1 MYKPGKGI
9 PQTDGGG
16 KLKQPYKKYLYKY
29 AINPFTYIICALF
42 VLYSIFQFFVF
53 HHFFGETGT
62 TDLHQFFS
70 GIPYICIF
78 VIPTLG
84 SFVAFS
90 EDELYLPSSSLVMVA
105 SKILSLLTVLGFS
118 LILMLVVPITVSF
131 YGDVDVSS
139 LITSYFALIL
149 YFMCSTS
156 LAVFIFSAIAIPGFA
171 FVVCALVLAA
181 VNSLHLVALYIN
193 PNSFIVSVAKFFSF
207 AWHFD
212 AAGKGLLDTRDI
224 FFFIIAF
231 LLFAFLAVY
240 SLEKR
245 RDNNSSFIR
254 IFTVLFCTMLFLL
267 CLNSTRFYSRIDTT
281 SDHSF
286 SVSNFSKLLLDEID
300 EPLDITLYQSSSLRN
315 LYPQVQDA
323 EDYLSEYAS
332 RSSLVSYRRLDP
344 EKDDLVSTL
353 ESYGIQGQ
361 PIQES
366 GKNSY
371 SLVYSAIVIS
381 YLDQVETIPF
391 VLSADTLEYDL
402 DSRIQRLVRDK
413 TRIVQIVIGNGMTL
427 EQDYSYI
434 TPYLESQ
441 GFAIVQTYMP
451 SLSYPEAGQMPFSLY
466 QNIPLIVLGTAH
478 FMPEDAEA
486 LVQFIQNG
494 GKAFI
499 ATSPYTVDIKNDWS
513 ILPIDDYVVYRLQE
527 LGVYYKDKV
536 TADISNFRITLY
548 GDTDAE
554 GNPVTA
560 KTEYINYSLWPVLMT
575 QENAPMGM
583 TVFWPTAI
591 DIDKNVSSDYGFIP
605 RPYLVTSSSA
615 WQMEQVEGQVITDP
629 FICEKSPEPN
639 EMKGQFNVSVSLTK
653 DGEKDPSAII
663 IGDQYGF
670 ATGMIGY
677 SSGSA
682 LDVRNLSFLTDSIL
696 KISGESEILTLK
708 NRSIRNTSLYK
719 KDYTL
724 IQKNSAFVIF
734 ALCFVILLIISA
746 VYAGVM
752 IHRSR
757 INRSSK

>member
-1 MYKPGKGI
+1 MFKPGKSI
-9 PQTDGGG
+9 PQVDGGRE
-16 KLKQPYKKYLYKY
+16 LKQLYKKYIYKY
-29 AINPFTYIICALF
+29 SINPFTYIICALF
-42 VLYSIFQFFVF
+42 VFYSIFQFFVF

-84 SFVAFS
+84 SFVTFS
-90 EDELYLPSSSLVMVA
+90 EDELYLPSSSLSMVMA
-105 SKILSLLTVLGFS
+105 KMLSLLTVLGVS
-118 LILMLVVPITVSF
+118 LVLMLIVPITVSF

-139 LITSYFALIL
+139 LFTSYFVLIL
-149 YFMCSTS
+149 YFLCSTS
-156 LAVFIFSAIAIPGFA
+156 LAVFIFTAVAIPGFA

-193 PNSFIVSVAKFFSF
+193 PNSFVVSVAKFFSF

-224 FFFIIAF
+224 FFFLIAF
-231 LLFAFLAVY
+231 FLFAFFAVY

-254 IFTVLFCTMLFLL
+254 IFTALFCAMIFLLFL
-267 CLNSTRFYSRIDTT
+267 NSSRFFARIDTT

-286 SVSNFSKLLLDEID
+286 SVSNFSKILLDEIQ

-315 LYPQVQDA
+315 LYPQVKDA

-344 EKDDLVSTL
+344 TNEDLVSTL

-366 GKNSY
+366 GKNTY

-381 YLDQVETIPF
+381 YLGQVETIPF

-402 DSRIQRLVRDK
+402 DSRIQRLVRGK
-413 TRIVQIVIGNGMTL
+413 TRIVQLVIGNGMTL
-427 EQDYSYI
+427 EQDYSYL

-441 GFAIVQTYMP
+441 GFALVQTYMP
-451 SLSYPEAGQMPFSLY
+451 SLAYPEAGQMPFSLY
-466 QNIPLIVLGTAH
+466 QNVPLIVLGTAH

-513 ILPIDDYVVYRLQE
+513 ILPIEDYVVYRLQN
-527 LGVYYKDKV
+527 LGVYFRDTV

-560 KTEYINYSLWPVLMT
+560 KTEYINYSLWPVLLT

-583 TVFWPTAI
+583 TVFWPTSI
-591 DIDKNVSSDYGFIP
+591 DIDKDVSSDYGFVSQ
-605 RPYLVTSSSA
+605 PYLVTSSSA
-615 WQMEQVEGQVITDP
+615 WQMEQIDGVFITDP
-629 FICEKSPEPN
+629 FICAKSPETN
-639 EMKGQFNVSVSLTK
+639 EEKGQFNISVSLTK
-653 DGEKDPSAII
+653 EGEKDPSAII

-677 SSGSA
+677 SSGTA

-696 KISGESEILTLK
+696 KISGESEILSLK
-708 NRSIRNTSLYK
+708 NRSIRNTTLYK
-719 KDYTL
+719 KDFTV
-724 IQKNSAFVIF
+724 IQKNAAFVIF
-734 ALCFVILLIISA
+734 SLCFIVALIIA
-746 VYAGVM
+746 AMYVGVM

-757 INRSSK
+757 VNRSSK